1 MCVLHLSGVIWLISK
16 LSQVLNKR
24 QSEHKKQSYLLTC
37 LVEGAKEPGTLCVQ
51 VCHSF
56 IWFRTHLL
64 VLQTD
69 VSSCPVLREDWTGA
83 EDITGVLHW
92 GGGGGSTHR
101 KLLMQPATTK
111 WWSRPYSCIQKMS
124 SDKQL
129 LHLCLVFT
137 LVFCMWNRTNV
148 AHICWWGSFR
158 KTFMIFV
165 FIFSTS

>member
-1 MCVLHLSGVIWLISK
+1 MCALHLSGVIWLRSVS
-16 LSQVLNKR
+16 SQVLNKR
-24 QSEHKKQSYLLTC
+24 QSEHEKQSHLLTC
-37 LVEGAKEPGTLCVQ
+37 QAPKSPLYVQ
-51 VCHSF
+51 VCRSF

-83 EDITGVLHW
+83 EDITGVLHR

-111 WWSRPYSCIQKMS
+111 WWNRPYSCILKKS
-124 SDKQL
+124 SDIQL
-129 LHLCLVFT
+129 LRLCLVFT
-137 LVFCMWNRTNV
+137 NTTFWMWNRTNV

-165 FIFSTS
+165 FIFSVS